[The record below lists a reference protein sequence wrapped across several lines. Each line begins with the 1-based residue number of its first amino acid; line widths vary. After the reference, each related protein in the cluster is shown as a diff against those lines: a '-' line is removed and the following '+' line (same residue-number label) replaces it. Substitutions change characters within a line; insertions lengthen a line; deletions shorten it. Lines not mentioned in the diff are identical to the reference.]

1 MVHDG
6 RLALGTYALHLL
18 RALLITIQVFC
29 MATNVYL
36 VFWRGYDALQLRHL
50 EKWYFLFA
58 YGLPAIAPIVY
69 VILDHSKEVPILGPA
84 TVSLILDLHSTRAD
98 STLQLWCWIDKKVDW
113 MR

>member
-1 MVHDG
+1 MVYDG
-6 RLALGTYALHLL
+6 RLALGMSNSPSSLSLADSV
-18 RALLITIQVFC
+18 QVFC

-69 VILDHSKEVPILGPA
+69 VILDHQRKVPILGPA
-84 TVSLILDLHSTRAD
+84 TVS
-98 STLQLWCWIDKKVDW
+98 
-113 MR
+113 